1 MAVVDMN
8 EWERGNREEM
18 SVRSVSWRK
27 HRLAWHL
34 VLTAPFPQPP
44 LPYTHKLHRLSNTR
58 PFSGQCRKINSGKA
72 ALFSLLLF
80 GYSED
85 AERYSRYQRQCHF
98 SYVTTTVW
106 EIKCEFLKTYYIQ
119 VSYVWVFFSY
129 SRKIR
134 AYLCLLNTSIRFK
147 DNLRVAV
154 DPKTGKLLSKA
165 SKKSL
170 SNSRFWAS
178 EGIDTI

>member
-1 MAVVDMN
+1 MIKLASIYSKNPQFEEVWPVGNVIEMAVVDMN

-106 EIKCEFLKTYYIQ
+106 DIKCEFLKTYYIQ
-119 VSYVWVFFSY
+119 VPYVWDFFHTAEQY
-129 SRKIR
+129 ALTC
-134 AYLCLLNTSIRFK
+134 AYYQHSF
-147 DNLRVAV
+147 
-154 DPKTGKLLSKA
+154 
-165 SKKSL
+165 
-170 SNSRFWAS
+170 
-178 EGIDTI
+178 

>member
-119 VSYVWVFFSY
+119 VSYVWVFFIQKSNT
-129 SRKIR
+129 R
-134 AYLCLLNTSIRFK
+134 LLVPTTSIRFK
-147 DNLRVAV
+147 ENLRVAV

-165 SKKSL
+165 SKNSL
-170 SNSRFWAS
+170 SIVVFGRVSK
-178 EGIDTI
+178 